1 MNKISVLRNPVMD
14 YAWGS
19 KTAIQNL
26 LGKPGTAEKP
36 MAELWMGAHPK
47 APSEVF
53 INGTWESLDQVIE
66 KEAESVLGREVAEKF
81 CKKLPFLFKVL
92 AAEKPLS
99 IQVHPDICKSKK
111 GFERENRL
119 NIPFDAP
126 TRNYKDDNHK
136 PEVLCAL
143 TRFQCLN
150 GFRKIEEMLALLEK
164 LSCPGISEE
173 IAHLKK
179 KPDPL
184 GLKRFFSDIMTMD
197 IKRQKSVVAE
207 AIRISEQYAEKN
219 QAFAWMAALNREF
232 PGDIGALAPAFLSML
247 TLEPGEA
254 VFLSPGMPH
263 AYLRG
268 VGIELMANSD
278 NVLRGGLTQKHL
290 DIPELLRVID
300 FNVEPIDKIKPGA
313 EEAAEVVY
321 RTPAEEFLLSR
332 IALHKKMVFTSS
344 QRRSAE
350 ILICIEGEGVIEDVG
365 SGERLRLNRG
375 QSVVIPA
382 VVLQYQIKGS
392 ATLYKAS
399 VPLR

>member
-1 MNKISVLRNPVMD
+1 
-14 YAWGS
+14 
-19 KTAIQNL
+19 
-26 LGKPGTAEKP
+26 
-36 MAELWMGAHPK
+36 
-47 APSEVF
+47 
-53 INGTWESLDQVIE
+53 
-66 KEAESVLGREVAEKF
+66 
-81 CKKLPFLFKVL
+81 
-92 AAEKPLS
+92 
-99 IQVHPDICKSKK
+99 
-111 GFERENRL
+111 
-119 NIPFDAP
+119 
-126 TRNYKDDNHK
+126 
-136 PEVLCAL
+136 
-143 TRFQCLN
+143 
-150 GFRKIEEMLALLEK
+150 
-164 LSCPGISEE
+164 
-173 IAHLKK
+173 
-179 KPDPL
+179 
-184 GLKRFFSDIMTMD
+184 
-197 IKRQKSVVAE
+197 
-207 AIRISEQYAEKN
+207 
-219 QAFAWMAALNREF
+219 MAALNREF
-232 PGDIGALAPAFLSML
+232 PGDIGALAPAFLSMS